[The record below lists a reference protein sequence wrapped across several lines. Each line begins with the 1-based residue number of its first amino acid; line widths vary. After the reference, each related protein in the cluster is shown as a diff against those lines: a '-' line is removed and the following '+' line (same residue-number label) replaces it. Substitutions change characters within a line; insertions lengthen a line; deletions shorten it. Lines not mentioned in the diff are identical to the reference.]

1 MLQFNINKIDAIG
14 STNLALRDEFK
25 KGQLKHAH
33 VLWAL
38 NQTQGKGQRGAVW
51 SVEANKNLTFSVF
64 LSSEKLA
71 FSRPNMLNFC
81 VSLAL
86 KKCLE
91 TFDIPTVSI
100 KWPNDILSGNKKI
113 GGVLIENVYR
123 GVHLKGMI
131 VGIGLNVNQEKFEDL
146 PQASSM
152 RLMSGREFNLDEVL
166 KQFLNSFDSFI
177 TRNINEESLFEHYQN
192 ALFSLNERRE
202 FRTGTN
208 SFFAKVV
215 GVAWNG
221 QMELKFDDGEVK
233 TFTQKSLQWVY

>member
-1 MLQFNINKIDAIG
+1 MLQFKINKIDAIG
-14 STNLALRDEFK
+14 STNLALRDAFK
-25 KGQLKHAH
+25 KDQLKHGH

-64 LSSEKLA
+64 LSSEKMT
-71 FSRPNMLNFC
+71 FSSPNMLNFC

-100 KWPNDILSGNKKI
+100 KWPNDMLSGNKKI
-113 GGVLIENVYR
+113 GGILIENVYR
-123 GVHLKGMI
+123 GAQLNGI
-131 VGIGLNVNQEKFEDL
+131 IIGIGLNVNQEKFEDL

-152 RLMSGREFNLDEVL
+152 RLVSGRVFNLEEVL

-177 TRNINEESLFEHYQN
+177 AGNIDEASLFEHYQK

-202 FRTGTN
+202 FRTDN
-208 SFFAKVV
+208 DSFFAKVN
-215 GVAWNG
+215 GVDWNG
-221 QMELKFDDGEVK
+221 QLELKFDEGEVK
-233 TFTQKSLQWVY
+233 TFTQKSLQWIY